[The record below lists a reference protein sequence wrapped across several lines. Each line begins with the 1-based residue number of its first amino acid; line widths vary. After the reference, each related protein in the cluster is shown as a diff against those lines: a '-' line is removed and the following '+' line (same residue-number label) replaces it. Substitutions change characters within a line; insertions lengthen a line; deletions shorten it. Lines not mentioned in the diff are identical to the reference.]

1 MLLKFTAVYLH
12 TTHHKSDNLESYLN
26 IADFTNPEKYRKN
39 HASIYFPHTSN
50 IQFGWAHR
58 EQKTTVD
65 VIWLLPCTTNGV
77 RYRLLLNRNT
87 EMVLFK
93 G

>member
-12 TTHHKSDNLESYLN
+12 ITHHKSDNLESYLN
-26 IADFTNPEKYRKN
+26 IADFANPEKYMKN
-39 HASIYFPHTSN
+39 NHSFVYFPHASN

-65 VIWLLPCTTNGV
+65 VI
-77 RYRLLLNRNT
+77 
-87 EMVLFK
+87 
-93 G
+93 